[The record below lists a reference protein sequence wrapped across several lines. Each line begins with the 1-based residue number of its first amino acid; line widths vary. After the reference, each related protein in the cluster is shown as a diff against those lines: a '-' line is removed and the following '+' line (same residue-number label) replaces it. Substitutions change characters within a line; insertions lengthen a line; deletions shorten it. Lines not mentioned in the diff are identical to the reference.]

1 MTMNSIYSEK
11 EILGDALATAKL
23 STDNYN
29 MFSNECA
36 HENVRST
43 MMRIL
48 NEEHDIQN
56 EVFHMMSSKGY
67 YPTPA
72 AEDKKIME
80 AKQKYQSCCK

>member
-1 MTMNSIYSEK
+1 
-11 EILGDALATAKL
+11 
-23 STDNYN
+23 
-29 MFSNECA
+29 
-36 HENVRST
+36 

-72 AEDKKIME
+72 AEEKKIME
-80 AKQKYQSCCK
+80 TRQKYQDCCR